1 MDRHRPSKPLL
12 DIRDLSVRFAMPAGH
27 LDAVQDVSLH
37 IDPGERVALVGESGS
52 GKSVTAASILGL
64 LPYPRAS
71 HPGGSI
77 DFEGEQL
84 LGAGEGMLRRIRGDR
99 IGMIFQEPMVSLN
112 PLHTIEKQICE
123 TLILHKKL
131 KEQDARQRA
140 LQLLLQVRIRDP
152 ERQLKSWPHQL
163 SGGQRQRVMIAMA
176 LANEPR
182 LLIADEPTTAVDVT
196 TQAQILA
203 LLDEICRNLNM
214 ALLLIT
220 HDLGVVRKTADRVYV
235 MQGGRIV
242 ESGATT
248 RIFSSPSE
256 AYTRTLIEAEPE
268 ARRTLTQKSG
278 RPLLE
283 ADQLGVWFGV
293 RRGILRKTVDQVKAV
308 DGVSL
313 TLYPGRTVGVV
324 GESGSGKT
332 TLALALLRLTKS
344 RGTISFKDQ
353 RIDGLHRNALK
364 GLRRQMQIVF
374 QDPYGSLS
382 PRMSVGGII
391 AEGLAAHGIAQGQK
405 LESLVIHALEEVG
418 LQADARLRYPHE
430 FSGGQRQRIALARA
444 LILKPALIVL
454 DEPTSALDRAVQS
467 QMIDLLL
474 GLQETHGLSYLF
486 ISHDLRV
493 VRALADEIIVM
504 RSGRVVEHGAAD
516 RIFAAPENDYTRSLI
531 KAAMDF
537 EVWNDSAFSQ

>member
-1 MDRHRPSKPLL
+1 MNSSPAPRPLL
-12 DIRDLSVRFAMPAGH
+12 EIRHLSVQFAAPNKQI
-27 LDAVQDVSLH
+27 DAVKDVSLT
-37 IDPGERVALVGESGS
+37 IDAGERVALVGESGS
-52 GKSVTAASILGL
+52 GKSVTAVSILGL

-77 DFEGEQL
+77 LFEGEEL
-84 LGAGEGMLRRIRGDR
+84 LGADENTLRGVRGGR
-99 IGMIFQEPMVSLN
+99 IGMIFQEPMLSLN
-112 PLHTIEKQICE
+112 PLHTVEKQICE

-131 KEQDARQRA
+131 KEHDARQRA
-140 LQLLLQVRIRDP
+140 LQLLQQVRIRDP

-203 LLDEICRNLNM
+203 LLDELCQQLSM

-235 MQGGRIV
+235 MQGGKVV
-242 ESGATT
+242 ESGNTSQ
-248 RIFSSPSE
+248 IFEMPAQ
-256 AYTRTLIEAEPE
+256 AYTRTLIESEPK
-268 ARRTLTQKSG
+268 ARRAASAAPGKA
-278 RPLLE
+278 LLE
-283 ADQLGVWFGV
+283 AHELGVWFGV
-293 RRGILRKTVDQVKAV
+293 RKGLLRRTVDHVRAV

-313 TLYPGRTVGVV
+313 TLHPGRTVGVV

-332 TLALALLRLTKS
+332 TLALALLRLTES
-344 RGTISFKDQ
+344 RGAIRFKDQ
-353 RIDGLHRNALK
+353 RIDDLSRNALEP
-364 GLRRQMQIVF
+364 LRRAMQIVF

-382 PRMSVGGII
+382 PRMSVGDIV
-391 AEGLAAHGIAQGQK
+391 AEGLEAHGIVERPHQ
-405 LESLVIHALEEVG
+405 ESRVIEALQEVG
-418 LQADARLRYPHE
+418 LDPDTRLRYPHE

-444 LILKPALIVL
+444 LILKPELIVL

-467 QMIDLLL
+467 QMIDLLIR
-474 GLQETHGLSYLF
+474 LQETYGLSYLF

-504 RSGRVVEHGAAD
+504 RSGRVVEQGPAEQ
-516 RIFAAPENDYTRSLI
+516 IFSAPEDDYTRSLI
-531 KAAMDF
+531 KAAVDF
-537 EVWNDSAFSQ
+537 EVWNDGALRQ